1 MIDLFYPPK
10 IYPRPTRTVNLTGE
24 PEPGAV
30 LPYKPRPSA
39 RAEVSADPK
48 IERERAKSAKWHR
61 DALRSDAQFRKEK
74 NKRERERYASM
85 SPEQRAA
92 VLERN
97 KAYKRKTRGGKR
109 GD

>member
-30 LPYKPRPSA
+30 LPYRPRPSA

-48 IERERAKSAKWHR
+48 VERERAKNLKWHR
-61 DALRSDAQFRKEK
+61 EKLRSNDKFRREK
-74 NKRERERYASM
+74 NRRERERYASM
-85 SPEQRAA
+85 TPEQRAV

-97 KAYKRKTRGGKR
+97 KSYKQKTRGGKR